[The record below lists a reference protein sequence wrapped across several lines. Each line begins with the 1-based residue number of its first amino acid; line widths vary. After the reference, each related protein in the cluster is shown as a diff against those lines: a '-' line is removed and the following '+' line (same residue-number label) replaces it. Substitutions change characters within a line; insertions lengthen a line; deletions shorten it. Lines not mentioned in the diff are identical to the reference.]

1 LNAERNPS
9 GFSPFNSSTVFDF
22 ERTPLL
28 SIERGRAFI
37 NSSGDK
43 VSQSPK
49 TRGFCKSCSDWIVD
63 EGWQEDGTYFCPTC
77 LEFRN
82 VELVWRQNE
91 GLVQDTT
98 EKFS

>member
-1 LNAERNPS
+1 VSLVLLLTK
-9 GFSPFNSSTVFDF
+9 NSKFYK
-22 ERTPLL
+22 PLM
-28 SIERGRAFI
+28 
-37 NSSGDK
+37 SGDLMDTN
-43 VSQSPK
+43 QPE
-49 TRGFCKSCSDWIVD
+49 TGFCAVCSDWLVE

-82 VELVWRQNE
+82 VELVWRQHE

>member
-1 LNAERNPS
+1 MSLVLLLTK
-9 GFSPFNSSTVFDF
+9 NSKFYK
-22 ERTPLL
+22 PLM
-28 SIERGRAFI
+28 
-37 NSSGDK
+37 SGDLMDTN
-43 VSQSPK
+43 QPEA
-49 TRGFCKSCSDWIVD
+49 GFCAVCSDWLVE

-82 VELVWRQNE
+82 VELIWRQNE

>member
-1 LNAERNPS
+1 ML
-9 GFSPFNSSTVFDF
+9 V
-22 ERTPLL
+22 TPLTITQRL
-28 SIERGRAFI
+28 WDARVVKRGSSSHPFI
-37 NSSGDK
+37 YKGGTTTTATTPPHGD
-43 VSQSPK
+43 SY
-49 TRGFCKSCSDWIVD
+49 TAENFCEICADWIVE

-77 LEFRN
+77 LESRN

>member
-1 LNAERNPS
+1 MS
-9 GFSPFNSSTVFDF
+9 
-22 ERTPLL
+22 
-28 SIERGRAFI
+28 
-37 NSSGDK
+37 
-43 VSQSPK
+43 
-49 TRGFCKSCSDWIVD
+49 FCPQCADWIVE

>member
-1 LNAERNPS
+1 VSLVLLLAENGTFHKPQMNGES
-9 GFSPFNSSTVFDF
+9 MDTN
-22 ERTPLL
+22 
-28 SIERGRAFI
+28 
-37 NSSGDK
+37 K
-43 VSQSPK
+43 PK
-49 TRGFCKSCSDWIVD
+49 AGFCAVCSDWLVE

>member
-1 LNAERNPS
+1 MSLVLLLTK
-9 GFSPFNSSTVFDF
+9 NSKFYK
-22 ERTPLL
+22 PLM
-28 SIERGRAFI
+28 
-37 NSSGDK
+37 SGDLMDTN
-43 VSQSPK
+43 QPE
-49 TRGFCKSCSDWIVD
+49 TGFCAVCSDWLVE

-82 VELVWRQNE
+82 VELVWRQHE